1 MFTEETFVKTG
12 QFRFFLFFK
21 RDLNNKKGKT
31 TMNTSELAK
40 DILNGVGGEE
50 NVNSLYHC
58 ATRLRFKLA
67 DPKQADKEKVSKL
80 PGVIQVVESGGQFQV
95 VIGNEVNMVYKE
107 INKISSLGDD
117 DREERETSSESKG
130 NPFNQ
135 LIDIIAGIFTP
146 ILGALAGAGILKGLL
161 TITTAT
167 GWLTAEDG
175 TYRVLNAA
183 ADSMFYF
190 LPILLA
196 FTAAKKFGTDP
207 YVSVIVAGA
216 LLYPDI
222 TAAYNAGENL
232 NFFGIPV
239 ILTSY
244 ASSVIPIVLAVYIIS
259 KIEPFFDR
267 IFPSAIRRFFTP
279 MTIIALVVPLTLI
292 VFGPFGSYVSAWLGN
307 GYAWVYDGSS
317 ILAGLVMG
325 ALWQVFVI
333 FGLHWG
339 FVPIAVNNL
348 AVFGEDSFV
357 ALIAPAVFAQ
367 AGAALGVWLKTKN
380 QKVKTI
386 AAPAS
391 IAGLFGITEPAIYGI
406 SLRYKKPFI
415 MGVIA
420 GGIGGAIA
428 GLSGASSVAFALPG
442 LTTIP
447 VFIGDGFTLFLISL
461 AVAFLLG
468 IVLTYLFGYNDKMA
482 EEAAEEVN
490 DQPIKEEGKGDDSI
504 VASPMTGALLPL
516 EDINDA
522 AFSSG
527 AVGQGA
533 AIIPTEGNLNAPVA
547 GTVTTVFPTGHAI
560 GITADSGVEILM
572 HIGLDT
578 VQLEGKHFDV
588 KIKQG
593 DKVDKGQLL
602 ATFDIEAITSAGF
615 DISTPV
621 IVTNY
626 NDYMDVLAVDDQDK
640 VTVGDRLLTV
650 IRRNNKA
657 SGE

>member
-1 MFTEETFVKTG
+1 
-12 QFRFFLFFK
+12 
-21 RDLNNKKGKT
+21 
-31 TMNTSELAK
+31 MNHSELAK
-40 DILNGVGGEE
+40 DILKGVGGEE

-58 ATRLRFKLA
+58 ATRLRFKLKDQQA
-67 DPKQADKEKVSKL
+67 ADKEKITKL

-107 INKISSLGDD
+107 ITKNSSLGDD
-117 DREERETSSESKG
+117 DRQAESSEEKG
-130 NPFNQ
+130 NLFNQ
-135 LIDIIAGIFTP
+135 FIDIIAGIFTP

-167 GWLTAEDG
+167 GWLTVEDG
-175 TYRVLNAA
+175 TYIVMNAA

-196 FTAAKKFGTDP
+196 FTAARKFGTDP

-222 TAAYNAGENL
+222 TATYNAGENL
-232 NFFGIPV
+232 SFLGIPV

-244 ASSVIPIVLAVYIIS
+244 ASSVIPIVLAVYVIS

-279 MTIIALVVPLTLI
+279 LSLIAIVVPLTLI
-292 VFGPFGSYVSAWLGN
+292 IFGPFGAYVSAWLGN
-307 GYAWVYDGSS
+307 GYAWIYDGSS

-325 ALWQVFVI
+325 AFWQVFVI

-348 AVFGEDSFV
+348 AVFGEDTFS

-386 AAPAS
+386 AAPATV
-391 IAGLFGITEPAIYGI
+391 AGVFGITEPAIYGI

-420 GGIGGAIA
+420 GGIGGALA
-428 GLSGASSVAFALPG
+428 GLSGAASVAFALPG

-447 VFIGDGFTLFLISL
+447 VYIGDGFELFLISL
-461 AVAFLLG
+461 AVAFAG
-468 IVLTYLFGYNDKMA
+468 GAILTYLFGFNDKMA

-490 DQPIKEEGKGDDSI
+490 DEPIKEEDRNMDDAI
-504 VASPMTGALLPL
+504 VASPLTGALVPL
-516 EDINDA
+516 EEINDA

-533 AIIPTEGNLNAPVA
+533 AIIPTEGNLNAPVS

-560 GITADSGVEILM
+560 GITADNGVEILM
-572 HIGLDT
+572 HIGLET
-578 VQLEGKHFDV
+578 VQLEGKHYEV
-588 KIKQG
+588 KVKQG
-593 DKVDKGQLL
+593 DKIDKGQLL
-602 ATFDIEAITSAGF
+602 ATFDIEAITAAGF

-626 NDYMDVLAVDDQDK
+626 QDYMDVLAVDNQDK
-640 VTVGDRLLTV
+640 VAVGDRLLTV
-650 IRRNNKA
+650 IKRADKSSN
-657 SGE
+657 E